1 MVDIQIGKKQG
12 LTQAVASKLGLS
24 KDECKKID
32 VSVWQQVVREIDNE
46 QQNINQHNK
55 ANPNDPKASIFSGGN
70 DTSTID
76 KKSNWSSNF
85 ITQEGSFSLSDE
97 SWSKISGLL
106 GKPVETK
113 PEEKPKNKP
122 EEKPAEAKPEAK
134 KAEGKVLKRSVDGEK
149 TQIVVRKDE
158 QGRKVRHELNPD
170 GTEGDALAA
179 TKTFGKNKYI
189 SGDFPAQTR
198 IYERTVD
205 GKKDVQIGVY
215 KDDDGNKVRKLVV
228 KDEKTGKTTL
238 GETLIPVKTFGK
250 NTYVT
255 QSQFDAQAKQGLGL
269 DAKQQMPEGVTAKY
283 EGGEIAYYKNGER
296 VKAEDLKAST
306 PKPKETTPTKTPKN
320 PFLQHR
326 EATWK
331 NGAKGIYE
339 KDGNEYTYTCTTSKD
354 GKKAYQISGKYYGLD
369 EMGMP
374 DMSKELDKS
383 KFE

>member
-113 PEEKPKNKP
+113 PEGKPKNKP
-122 EEKPAEAKPEAK
+122 EEKPVEAKPEAK

-250 NTYVT
+250 NTYIT
-255 QSQFDAQAKQGLGL
+255 ESQLNAKVKQDL
-269 DAKQQMPEGVTAKY
+269 DLKEGEELPKGVTAGYDGHNVKY
-283 EGGEIAYYKNGER
+283 FYKGSE
-296 VKAEDLKAST
+296 VPKASVRAT
-306 PKPKETTPTKTPKN
+306 IDNAKVKE
-320 PFLQHR
+320 
-326 EATWK
+326 
-331 NGAKGIYE
+331 
-339 KDGNEYTYTCTTSKD
+339 
-354 GKKAYQISGKYYGLD
+354 
-369 EMGMP
+369 
-374 DMSKELDKS
+374 
-383 KFE
+383 

>member
-32 VSVWQQVVREIDNE
+32 VSVWQQVVKEIDSE

-55 ANPNDPKASIFSGGN
+55 ANPNDPKASIFAGGN

-76 KKSNWSSNF
+76 QKSNWGSNF

-97 SWSKISGLL
+97 SWNKISGLL
-106 GKPVETK
+106 GKPVEKK
-113 PEEKPKNKP
+113 PEEKPETKP

-134 KAEGKVLKRSVDGEK
+134 KAEGKVFKRSVDGEK

-158 QGRKVRHELNPD
+158 HGRKVRHELNPD

-228 KDEKTGKTTL
+228 KDEKTGKPTL

-250 NTYVT
+250 NTYIT
-255 QSQFDAQAKQGLGL
+255 ESQLNAKV
-269 DAKQQMPEGVTAKY
+269 KQDLSLKDGEELPKGVTAGYDGHNVKY
-283 EGGEIAYYKNGER
+283 FYKGSEIP
-296 VKAEDLKAST
+296 KASVRAT
-306 PKPKETTPTKTPKN
+306 IDNAKVKE
-320 PFLQHR
+320 
-326 EATWK
+326 
-331 NGAKGIYE
+331 
-339 KDGNEYTYTCTTSKD
+339 
-354 GKKAYQISGKYYGLD
+354 
-369 EMGMP
+369 
-374 DMSKELDKS
+374 
-383 KFE
+383 

>member
-113 PEEKPKNKP
+113 PKEKPENKP

-215 KDDDGNKVRKLVV
+215 KDDDGNKVRKLVI

-296 VKAEDLKAST
+296 VKAED
-306 PKPKETTPTKTPKN
+306 
-320 PFLQHR
+320 
-326 EATWK
+326 
-331 NGAKGIYE
+331 
-339 KDGNEYTYTCTTSKD
+339 
-354 GKKAYQISGKYYGLD
+354 
-369 EMGMP
+369 
-374 DMSKELDKS
+374 
-383 KFE
+383 